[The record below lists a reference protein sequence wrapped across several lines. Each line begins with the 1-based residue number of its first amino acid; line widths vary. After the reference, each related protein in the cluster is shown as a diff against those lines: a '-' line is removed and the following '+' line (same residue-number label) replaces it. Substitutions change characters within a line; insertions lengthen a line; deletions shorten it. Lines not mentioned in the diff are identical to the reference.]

1 MENQRP
7 DTGRLLAKLT
17 WDLMKTQGPF
27 QTVADLTD
35 ALKTRCRRLRVR
47 YTNDDINAAFRLIES
62 NTPLCQDRVT
72 RSAPV
77 EPADVIISPDRA
89 RDILAEIRRRTG
101 VTPTVRP
108 MPKGQLITGHQAAQ
122 GKAMAMVV
130 KEIEATV
137 ERIKDLERDL
147 E

>member
-47 YTNDDINAAFRLIES
+47 YTNEDINAAFRLIES
-62 NTPLCQDRVT
+62 NTPLCSR
-72 RSAPV
+72 PV
-77 EPADVIISPDRA
+77 EPDMPTFEPVSVNQTDA
-89 RDILAEIRRRTG
+89 RRLLQQLG
-101 VTPTVRP
+101 VTVRG
-108 MPKGQLITGHQAAQ
+108 M
-122 GKAMAMVV
+122 
-130 KEIEATV
+130 
-137 ERIKDLERDL
+137 R
-147 E
+147 